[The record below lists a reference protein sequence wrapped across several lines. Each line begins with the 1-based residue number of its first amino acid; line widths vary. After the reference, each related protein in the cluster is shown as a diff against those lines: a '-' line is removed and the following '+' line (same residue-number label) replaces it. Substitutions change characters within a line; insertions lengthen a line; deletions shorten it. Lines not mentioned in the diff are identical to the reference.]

1 MISVGMKLHFL
12 SFIEYNLGTLKT
24 AIIYSASCIGGIIFQ
39 TIFTNDPGYYIIKQ
53 EFVVPSILA

>member
-1 MISVGMKLHFL
+1 MKLHFL